1 MEFEDVLTTERQA
14 IGTEEVAKAQQLL
27 EKYKAGKAALDQR
40 IIENEQW
47 FRMQHWRSYKNNM
60 MEGKPK
66 PASAVSY
73 THLTLPT
80 RSDV

>member
-40 IIENEQW
+40 IIEND
-47 FRMQHWRSYKNNM
+47 S
-60 MEGKPK
+60 GSGCSTG
-66 PASAVSY
+66 AA
-73 THLTLPT
+73 T
-80 RSDV
+80 RTT